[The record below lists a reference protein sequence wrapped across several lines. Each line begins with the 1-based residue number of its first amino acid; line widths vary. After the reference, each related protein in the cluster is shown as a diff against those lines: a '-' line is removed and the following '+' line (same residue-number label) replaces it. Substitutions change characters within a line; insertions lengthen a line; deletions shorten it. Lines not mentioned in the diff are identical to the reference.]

1 MIWHAGWV
9 LAETKPERPRGR
21 PKASDSMP
29 IEEILEKALTMFATV
44 GYDGM
49 SLRTLNRELGV
60 SHNLIYQRFGTKEEL
75 WRAAVDFGFGR
86 LMRHMQGLFDPTLSE
101 PLEQLRLAV
110 HRFVVFSADH
120 PELVALMNIEGRQ
133 DTDRLAYIYDTYVE
147 PMLTDVARL
156 LVHLADEGVI
166 RPIPLRTF
174 HFLLAHGATHP
185 MRWCRWLPSSTR
197 LHQSSP
203 PQSRNMRSWFPPSWW
218 MACGCDSTNY
228 LSSDDDR
235 PSRRRATT
243 SCWIC

>member
-49 SLRTLNRELGV
+49 SLRTLNR
-60 SHNLIYQRFGTKEEL
+60 NLIYQRFGTKEEL

-174 HFLLAHGATHP
+174 HFLLAHGATAPHALVP
-185 MRWCRWLPSSTR
+185 LATKFDAASPFEPSAVEEHAQLVSTLLVDGLR
-197 LHQSSP
+197 L
-203 PQSRNMRSWFPPSWW
+203 
-218 MACGCDSTNY
+218 
-228 LSSDDDR
+228 
-235 PSRRRATT
+235 
-243 SCWIC
+243 